1 MDTLLQQIGKRLYE
15 RRKQLR
21 MTQDELA
28 ELADVTGQTI
38 STAELGKKAM
48 RADTIIRV
56 CNALDISADYLL
68 FGTISA
74 QDMSVLSQKI
84 FKLSP
89 EQYRHLEDAIDSF
102 VAIALERENQASSSL
117 SPE

>member
-1 MDTLLQQIGKRLYE
+1 MDTQLQQIGKRLYE

-28 ELADVTGQTI
+28 EQADVTGQTI
-38 STAELGKKAM
+38 STAELRKKAM

-56 CNALDISADYLL
+56 CKALDISADYLL

-84 FKLSP
+84 SKLSP
-89 EQYRHLEDAIDSF
+89 DQYRHLEDMIDCF
-102 VAIALERENQASSSL
+102 IAVAVPKESEV
-117 SPE
+117 

>member
-1 MDTLLQQIGKRLYE
+1 MDTQLQQIGKRLYE

-21 MTQDELA
+21 MTQDELT
-28 ELADVTGQTI
+28 EQADVTGQTI

-56 CNALDISADYLL
+56 CKALDISADYLL

-74 QDMSVLSQKI
+74 QDMSVLAQKVSR
-84 FKLSP
+84 LSP
-89 EQYRHLEDAIDSF
+89 DQYRHLEDMIDSF
-102 VAIALERENQASSSL
+102 IAVAVPKSKPLVN
-117 SPE
+117 

>member
-1 MDTLLQQIGKRLYE
+1 
-15 RRKQLR
+15 

-28 ELADVTGQTI
+28 EQADVTGQTI

-56 CNALDISADYLL
+56 CKALDISADYLL

-74 QDMSVLSQKI
+74 QDMSVLSQKVS
-84 FKLSP
+84 KLSP
-89 EQYRHLEDAIDSF
+89 DQYRHLEDMIDSF
-102 VAIALERENQASSSL
+102 IAVAVPKESEA
-117 SPE
+117 